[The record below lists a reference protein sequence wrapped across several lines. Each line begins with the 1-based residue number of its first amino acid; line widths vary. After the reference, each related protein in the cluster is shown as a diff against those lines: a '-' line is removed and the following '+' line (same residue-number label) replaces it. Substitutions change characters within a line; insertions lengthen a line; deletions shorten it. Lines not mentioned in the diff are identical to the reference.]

1 VSSTAWQNTPTRP
14 SCIPPLPAATV
25 DRVAALTSQASPHD
39 ATHWTAPAMA
49 KTLGISPSSVRRIWK
64 GYGLQPH
71 RMHSFKLS
79 NDPKFAEKLQ
89 DVVGLHIDPPGR
101 AGGAV
106 VETTVDHT
114 LMRGSEPH

>member
-1 VSSTAWQNTPTRP
+1 VSSTAWQDTPTRP

-25 DRVAALTSQASPHD
+25 D
-39 ATHWTAPAMA
+39 WTAPAMA

-79 NDPKFAEKLQ
+79 NDPKFAEKLR
-89 DVVGLHIDPPGR
+89 DVVGLHIDPPAHTGQGGR
-101 AGGAV
+101 
-106 VETTVDHT
+106 
-114 LMRGSEPH
+114 RGR